1 MEKKLRRPFLKVG
14 YLMVTA
20 EFAYAPRIEKS
31 VTLLPATA
39 RMLAG
44 TFAGLIAHAPVASTA
59 LEPMNLFAAMACAS
73 VA

>member
-1 MEKKLRRPFLKVG
+1 VN
-14 YLMVTA
+14 YLIVTA
-20 EFAYAPRIEKS
+20 EVARAPRIEKS

-59 LEPMNLFAAMACAS
+59 LMPINLFAAMA
-73 VA
+73 